1 MWFGELK
8 AFSTIVEG
16 DMDRNLEILKIK
28 FGIFFVWILLKLVVI
43 QNCSVKDKTRIV
55 NESLVFL
62 QTKHMLLTDHGAHLF
77 AKAMGI
83 PEIPGEKLITER
95 SRERWKKN
103 LEPDSNPEEFQ
114 K

>member
-1 MWFGELK
+1 
-8 AFSTIVEG
+8 
-16 DMDRNLEILKIK
+16 
-28 FGIFFVWILLKLVVI
+28 
-43 QNCSVKDKTRIV
+43 
-55 NESLVFL
+55 
-62 QTKHMLLTDHGAHLF
+62 MLLSDHGAHLF
-77 AKAMGI
+77 AQAMGV

>member
-1 MWFGELK
+1 M
-8 AFSTIVEG
+8 
-16 DMDRNLEILKIK
+16 
-28 FGIFFVWILLKLVVI
+28 WILLKIVII
-43 QNCSVKDKTRIV
+43 QNCSVQDKTRIV
-55 NESLVFL
+55 NGSVFL

-77 AKAMGI
+77 AQAMGI

>member
-8 AFSTIVEG
+8 AFSGIVEG
-16 DMDRNLEILKIK
+16 DTDRSLEFLKIK
-28 FGIFFVWILLKLVVI
+28 FVIFFVWMLLKIAVI
-43 QNCSVKDKTRIV
+43 QNCSVQDKTRIV
-55 NESLVFL
+55 NESLVLL

-77 AKAMGI
+77 AQAMGI